1 MGCDSVSVTATKMR
15 GRGAVTTEDPAPGNG
30 WRGGVHIA
38 DWDEAAC
45 DACGGQCAAGCAGFD
60 SSMERFGGAAV
71 YDLRVSL
78 QCNGFERSMP
88 QTPVRL
94 SCAHNYGTQSCH
106 MGRIEVFNPAALHVG
121 SQTRGSWGSV
131 CGHYFVRPS
140 RFPRFDERGDR
151 NPRCVA
157 ISGTTTTWPI
167 SSAASLGIIQARST
181 LLGIRPR

>member
-121 SQTRGSWGSV
+121 SQTRGTWGSV
-131 CGHYFVRPS
+131 CGHYFVRGNLGS
-140 RFPRFDERGDR
+140 LDL
-151 NPRCVA
+151 
-157 ISGTTTTWPI
+157 T
-167 SSAASLGIIQARST
+167 SAAI
-181 LLGIRPR
+181 